1 MAKYWSATEA
11 AFYDTDIVGENGLPE
26 DSVLI
31 TDAEYSELMSHQCGG
46 CVIVNGTNNRPVAMQ
61 QVCQPCTCIT
71 HEETVATATQLGH
84 VKIGDG
90 ITVEQDGTI
99 SADIPA
105 EMVGATASADGQAGI
120 VPAPAAGDQ
129 AKYLTGAGGWSD
141 ITNALVIGTV
151 YVQFAGQSAPAD
163 LYGGIWENIS
173 ANYAGQFFRAEGG
186 NAAEF
191 GSTQSDGAPNIYGS
205 VSMGV
210 YGDSAGAAPHFPG
223 GAFSVGAEELTW
235 LSQGENQRNAP
246 TYFDFSANRVSGKYQ
261 LSEVRPVNSTI
272 RIWKRTG

>member
-173 ANYAGQFFRAEGG
+173 ANYAGQFFRAEGR

-191 GSTQSDGAPNIYGS
+191 GSWQDGGAPNIWGGVQTGHSLGLFGGPFEGAVYAHE
-205 VSMGV
+205 V
-210 YGDSAGAAPHFPG
+210 YGGSQAASSGSYSKGF
-223 GAFSVGAEELTW
+223 
-235 LSQGENQRNAP
+235 R
-246 TYFDFSANRVSGKYQ
+246 FSASIVDSRYS
-261 LSEVRPVNSTI
+261 LSEFRPFNSTV
-272 RIWKRTG
+272 RIWKRIG